1 MAMYIYTPLD
11 STNEQIRLIH
21 LLPGCFQ
28 DDIKVEM
35 FHAQLALDE
44 DSDSTT
50 ISYDALSYVWG
61 SAENLKSITIVGTC
75 TNPRSGQLPVTENL
89 AVALRHLRKQ
99 HEIRTL
105 WIDAICINQKDL
117 TERSTEVGNMGKIY
131 KKACRTLVWL
141 GPEEENSSLAAHL
154 LQSIPKDV
162 YQRAACWMIRPRSET
177 YEKIYSLDKFTSS
190 KASWV
195 AFSKL
200 CCRPWFSRLWV
211 YQELHLSK
219 VATAVVG
226 LLEFNIKDLSK
237 IVRAV
242 RSMALQGNSITDL
255 FGNNESRIEVAQNL
269 LRPLSSTTNIL
280 KMTSDLRCLD
290 PKDRVYAIL
299 GLISENACNPIIPDY
314 TKSILEV
321 YKDLFLFY
329 LKNHSLLYF
338 LDYIEERDQ
347 SLPSWI
353 PNMESH
359 TRSFHQHGRSWS
371 STGHEVKYIATNES
385 LQMPGIKA
393 GKILK
398 VWYSVPHNATPTEL
412 LALCRSAEPPGLLES
427 SYQEEKSNMYSYV
440 SVLNTGDLIGSK
452 KKHISTY
459 IKCVREG
466 RLDLNPAF
474 CNRLRTNLPGRV
486 VVSTQDG
493 AFGLCPLSA
502 MPGDHIYLTPG
513 SRFPLVLRPVGGIL
527 DNFRILGECYI
538 SGLMDGQTILGRLES
553 VKANPPGIWESRLK
567 SVDGYNVLCFRN
579 GEKLTQKDPR
589 LWPLPDGWH
598 EIYWTQDG
606 TFHSDE
612 ISPDGTLRSLV
623 FENSTTGE
631 KTPGDPRMTSK
642 ALKERGHHVQDL
654 VII

>member
-1 MAMYIYTPLD
+1 L
-11 STNEQIRLIH
+11 E
-21 LLPGCFQ
+21 
-28 DDIKVEM
+28 
-35 FHAQLALDE
+35 
-44 DSDSTT
+44 
-50 ISYDALSYVWG
+50 
-61 SAENLKSITIVGTC
+61 
-75 TNPRSGQLPVTENL
+75 
-89 AVALRHLRKQ
+89 
-99 HEIRTL
+99 
-105 WIDAICINQKDL
+105 
-117 TERSTEVGNMGKIY
+117 
-131 KKACRTLVWL
+131 
-141 GPEEENSSLAAHL
+141 
-154 LQSIPKDV
+154 
-162 YQRAACWMIRPRSET
+162 
-177 YEKIYSLDKFTSS
+177 KFTSS

-226 LLEFNIKDLSK
+226 LLEFDVKDLFK
-237 IVRAV
+237 IVWAV
-242 RSMALQGNSITDL
+242 RSMALHGNLITDL
-255 FGNNESRIEVAQNL
+255 FGNNEARIQVAQNL
-269 LRPLSSTTNIL
+269 LRPLSNTTNIL

-299 GLISENACNPIIPDY
+299 GLLSENARNPIIPDY

-321 YKDLFLFY
+321 HKDLFLFY

-338 LDYIEERDQ
+338 LQYIEVRDQ

-353 PNMESH
+353 PNMESR
-359 TRSFHQHGRSWS
+359 TRPFYQHGRCWS
-371 STGHEVKYIATNES
+371 STDHEVKYIARTES

-412 LALCRSAEPPGLLES
+412 FALCRSAEPPELLDS
-427 SYQEEKSNMYSYV
+427 PYQGEISDMYSYV
-440 SVLNTGDLIGSK
+440 SALSTGDLTGSK
-452 KKHISTY
+452 KNHIRNY

-513 SRFPLVLRPVGGIL
+513 SRFPLVLRPVGGTL
-527 DNFRILGECYI
+527 DNFRLLGEGYI
-538 SGLMDGQTILGRLES
+538 SGLMDGQIILGRLES
-553 VKANPPGIWESRLK
+553 VKANSPGIWESRLK
-567 SVDGYNVLCFRN
+567 PVDGYNVLCFRN

-606 TFHSDE
+606 AYRSDE
-612 ISPDGTLRSLV
+612 IAPDGTLRSLV

-631 KTPGDPRMTSK
+631 KTPWDPRMTSK